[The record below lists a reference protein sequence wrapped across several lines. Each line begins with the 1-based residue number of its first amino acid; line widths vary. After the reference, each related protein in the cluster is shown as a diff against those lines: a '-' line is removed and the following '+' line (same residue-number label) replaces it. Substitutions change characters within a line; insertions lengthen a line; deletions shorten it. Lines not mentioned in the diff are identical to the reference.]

1 MLRLTV
7 ALEPRDPNGL
17 RALATDASTPGT
29 PAYRH
34 YLSLAQFSR
43 RFGATASQTGAVQ
56 AALRARGLVVGPVTA
71 NGLTLPVTGTAA
83 QVEQAF
89 STSILEVRTP
99 GGSIDYANAQAPALP
114 RSVAADVQAVT
125 GLDDLALERPQNV
138 EVAGHVLRAPASA
151 PHVVTGGPQPCS
163 AASAAAQHPGGYT
176 ADAVASAY
184 QFAGLYG
191 GGDQGAGQTVAL
203 VELEPYSPADI
214 ATYQSCYA
222 TGVPVSN
229 VDVDGGPGAYTP
241 GVSNDDEAA
250 LDIEQ
255 LIGLAPKASVVVYQA
270 PDTGAAALAVMSQIV
285 SDDSAKVVATSWGV
299 CEAVAGTSQMSSE
312 NTLLQEAAAQGQS
325 FFAASGDSGSAACYQ
340 SDHTK
345 IGLSVADPSS
355 QPFAIGVG
363 ATSLYSDGANGP
375 TLYTP
380 GQAAL
385 ESVWNDGTDSTGQA
399 SATTGGISTRWGMP
413 SYQSGAAASVGV
425 VNAYSSGTPCV
436 MTSVCRQTPDVSADG
451 DPATPYVIFANGVWV
466 GLGGTSAAA
475 PVWAALTALVN
486 ASPVCRGVPVG
497 FVNPALYGIAGV
509 AYASS
514 FHDVALPSPISHLAN
529 NDAIGA
535 NGGLYPVTAGYDMT
549 TGLGSPVAPA
559 LANALCG
566 GGPGYSV
573 SVASPGAQSTVAGHG
588 VLLHVEA
595 SVGGPAA
602 LIYAA
607 TGLPA
612 GLSINPF
619 TGVISGSP
627 SVAGASS
634 VTVSASDVYNDT
646 GAAQFSWTIVN
657 PPPPP
662 RLRVGAPTDS
672 RTSLK
677 GLAGRRPALSFAL
690 RSGSNAPLLKSVVIS
705 LPSGLGFSKSSTSL
719 SKGVVVRNG
728 RRRIKVKTHVN
739 HETLTISLLG
749 SVSNATLTIAAPAI
763 SVSTRLAAKVRHDR
777 VKQLTVVLLV
787 TDQRNESTAFIERI
801 KV

>member
-1 MLRLTV
+1 
-7 ALEPRDPNGL
+7 
-17 RALATDASTPGT
+17 
-29 PAYRH
+29 
-34 YLSLAQFSR
+34 
-43 RFGATASQTGAVQ
+43 
-56 AALRARGLVVGPVTA
+56 
-71 NGLTLPVTGTAA
+71 
-83 QVEQAF
+83 
-89 STSILEVRTP
+89 
-99 GGSIDYANAQAPALP
+99 
-114 RSVAADVQAVT
+114 
-125 GLDDLALERPQNV
+125 
-138 EVAGHVLRAPASA
+138 
-151 PHVVTGGPQPCS
+151 
-163 AASAAAQHPGGYT
+163 
-176 ADAVASAY
+176 
-184 QFAGLYG
+184 
-191 GGDQGAGQTVAL
+191 
-203 VELEPYSPADI
+203 
-214 ATYQSCYA
+214 
-222 TGVPVSN
+222 
-229 VDVDGGPGAYTP
+229 
-241 GVSNDDEAA
+241 
-250 LDIEQ
+250 
-255 LIGLAPKASVVVYQA
+255 
-270 PDTGAAALAVMSQIV
+270 
-285 SDDSAKVVATSWGV
+285 
-299 CEAVAGTSQMSSE
+299 
-312 NTLLQEAAAQGQS
+312 
-325 FFAASGDSGSAACYQ
+325 
-340 SDHTK
+340 
-345 IGLSVADPSS
+345 
-355 QPFAIGVG
+355 
-363 ATSLYSDGANGP
+363 
-375 TLYTP
+375 
-380 GQAAL
+380 
-385 ESVWNDGTDSTGQA
+385 
-399 SATTGGISTRWGMP
+399 
-413 SYQSGAAASVGV
+413 
-425 VNAYSSGTPCV
+425 

-475 PVWAALTALVN
+475 PVWVALTALVN

-612 GLSINPF
+612 GLSIDPF
-619 TGVISGSP
+619 TGVISGSA

-690 RSGSNAPLLKSVVIS
+690 RSGSNAP
-705 LPSGLGFSKSSTSL
+705 
-719 SKGVVVRNG
+719 
-728 RRRIKVKTHVN
+728 
-739 HETLTISLLG
+739 
-749 SVSNATLTIAAPAI
+749 
-763 SVSTRLAAKVRHDR
+763 
-777 VKQLTVVLLV
+777 
-787 TDQRNESTAFIERI
+787 
-801 KV
+801 

>member
-312 NTLLQEAAAQGQS
+312 NTLLQEAAAQGRAS
-325 FFAASGDSGSAACYQ
+325 SPRRATAARRPVTSPITPRSACRSQTPPVSRLRSASAPPACTPTVPTGRPCTRQ
-340 SDHTK
+340 DRRRWRACGMT
-345 IGLSVADPSS
+345 
-355 QPFAIGVG
+355 
-363 ATSLYSDGANGP
+363 GP
-375 TLYTP
+375 T
-380 GQAAL
+380 AR
-385 ESVWNDGTDSTGQA
+385 V
-399 SATTGGISTRWGMP
+399 R
-413 SYQSGAAASVGV
+413 
-425 VNAYSSGTPCV
+425 
-436 MTSVCRQTPDVSADG
+436 
-451 DPATPYVIFANGVWV
+451 PAPR
-466 GLGGTSAAA
+466 
-475 PVWAALTALVN
+475 PE
-486 ASPVCRGVPVG
+486 ASPRGGGCRR
-497 FVNPALYGIAGV
+497 I
-509 AYASS
+509 
-514 FHDVALPSPISHLAN
+514 
-529 NDAIGA
+529 
-535 NGGLYPVTAGYDMT
+535 
-549 TGLGSPVAPA
+549 SPVR
-559 LANALCG
+559 
-566 GGPGYSV
+566 
-573 SVASPGAQSTVAGHG
+573 
-588 VLLHVEA
+588 
-595 SVGGPAA
+595 
-602 LIYAA
+602 
-607 TGLPA
+607 
-612 GLSINPF
+612 
-619 TGVISGSP
+619 
-627 SVAGASS
+627 
-634 VTVSASDVYNDT
+634 
-646 GAAQFSWTIVN
+646 
-657 PPPPP
+657 P
-662 RLRVGAPTDS
+662 RRW
-672 RTSLK
+672 
-677 GLAGRRPALSFAL
+677 
-690 RSGSNAPLLKSVVIS
+690 
-705 LPSGLGFSKSSTSL
+705 
-719 SKGVVVRNG
+719 
-728 RRRIKVKTHVN
+728 
-739 HETLTISLLG
+739 
-749 SVSNATLTIAAPAI
+749 
-763 SVSTRLAAKVRHDR
+763 
-777 VKQLTVVLLV
+777 
-787 TDQRNESTAFIERI
+787 ES
-801 KV
+801 